1 MIIQRIIAWILKRG
15 SVQLRVSKGLFLALL
30 LNLVFGV
37 GFFLTEHSVQQEL
50 TLADSIWWAMVTMTT
65 VGYGDFY
72 PETFV
77 GRYVI
82 SYSCFIVGIGL
93 LGYLVG
99 TVAEVMFE
107 RVSRKRRGLMKIRKT
122 EHVII
127 CNCPSTERVLHL
139 VMELRANVR
148 YSSKGFVLV
157 TDVLDELPEE
167 FKDQDLL
174 FLKGNP
180 TREDILLKANVT
192 ECDGVIVLAQDP
204 ESADSDAQT
213 FAVGAIV
220 EMISTERKREIKVVT
235 ELVSR
240 HNRKMMKRA
249 RTDGIVSTD
258 GLTDCLMVQEYLHPG
273 LHVVFEQVLTNFEGS
288 QFYIFDTR
296 LSGFMISEIHMAMM
310 KYPANLQMIGIYRD
324 DQPVLNPPRHF
335 TIGEDDRLIMLAEN
349 RGDFLSFEEQLVSKK
364 VS

>member
-1 MIIQRIIAWILKRG
+1 MLRRG
-15 SVQLRVSKGLFLALL
+15 SVQLRVSKALFLALL
-30 LNLVFGV
+30 LNLVFGL
-37 GFFLTEHSVQQEL
+37 GFFLTERSVQEGL
-50 TLADSIWWAMVTMTT
+50 TLTDSIWWAMVTMTT
-65 VGYGDFY
+65 VGYGDLY
-72 PETFV
+72 PQTFA

-93 LGYLVG
+93 LGYLIG

-107 RVSRKRRGLMKIRKT
+107 RVSRKRRGLMKIRET
-122 EHVII
+122 NHVII

-139 VMELRANVR
+139 VTELRANIR
-148 YSSKGFVLV
+148 YSAKVFVLV
-157 TDVLDELPEE
+157 TDVLDELPDE
-167 FKDQDLL
+167 FRDQDLL

-204 ESADSDAQT
+204 KSADSDTLT

-220 EMISTERKREIKVVT
+220 EMIATERKREIKVVT

-249 RTDGIVSTD
+249 RTDGIISTD

-273 LHVVFEQVLTNFEGS
+273 LHVVFEQILTNLEGS

-296 LSGFMISEIHMAMM
+296 LSGFRISEIHMAVLD
-310 KYPANLQMIGIYRD
+310 YPANLQMIGIYRD
-324 DQPVLNPPRHF
+324 GQAVLNPPRDL
-335 TIGEDDRLIMLAEN
+335 TIRESDRLIMMAES
-349 RGDFLSFEEQLVSKK
+349 RGDFLSFEEQLVSKR
-364 VS
+364 SA